1 MFSTFHEWQTKLV
14 LTRPGRAMPPPLR
27 TLGLWRKISIP
38 KTYLKY
44 TFSKWNML
52 VLCLYKLEPNQ
63 TICFCPTALL
73 DLHGHKIEKHKKS
86 NWSRVR
92 EKDTFFGSEKLLF
105 WPWCSCAGRA
115 REPVF
120 CCSGNKLTNAGIA
133 PSRAEC
139 TDVQYSRLL
148 CSTYRVPAN
157 EPQKHSWL
165 HTNRSGTKRGR
176 GVNWYDVTN
185 PSSQQAA
192 ALLNWTLSI
201 LSKQANEVFQPSL
214 HLPRPFPVVLS
225 WVLGR

>member
-1 MFSTFHEWQTKLV
+1 
-14 LTRPGRAMPPPLR
+14 MPPPRAPLLR
-27 TLGLWRKISIP
+27 RKISIP

-63 TICFCPTALL
+63 TISFCPTALL
-73 DLHGHKIEKHKKS
+73 DLHGHKKEKHKKS
-86 NWSRVR
+86 NWSRVW

-105 WPWCSCAGRA
+105 WPWCSCAGPA

-133 PSRAEC
+133 PSRVLC
-139 TDVQYSRLL
+139 TDVHYSRLL
-148 CSTYRVPAN
+148 YSTYRVAAN

-201 LSKQANEVFQPSL
+201 LSKQADEVFQPSL

-225 WVLGR
+225 WVLER

>member
-1 MFSTFHEWQTKLV
+1 MEYVSTV
-14 LTRPGRAMPPPLR
+14 PLQIGAKSDNQFLPHCFVR
-27 TLGLWRKISIP
+27 FTWTSNRK
-38 KTYLKY
+38 T
-44 TFSKWNML
+44 
-52 VLCLYKLEPNQ
+52 
-63 TICFCPTALL
+63 
-73 DLHGHKIEKHKKS
+73 EKEQLI
-86 NWSRVR
+86 R

-148 CSTYRVPAN
+148 CSTYRVAAN

-214 HLPRPFPVVLS
+214 HLPRPFPVVSS
-225 WVLGR
+225 WVLER